1 MGRFEKCTDL
11 MMTQEILTLIEH
23 LDGIT
28 SVIKSDHV
36 LNLFPDL
43 QGKLPRD
50 KERMIDILRTFLLM
64 DAQQQRLFQVGRRVG
79 IFSRLWD
86 MEHPQKMAQ
95 AETACRELGITP
107 ENVDE
112 ITDQIM
118 TTYI

>member
-1 MGRFEKCTDL
+1 
-11 MMTQEILTLIEH
+11 MMTQEILMFIEH

-50 KERMIDILRTFLLM
+50 KEHMMDILRTFLSM
-64 DAQQQRLFQVGRRVG
+64 EAQEQRLFQVGRRVG
-79 IFSRLWD
+79 IFSRLQD

-112 ITDQIM
+112 ITDRIM